1 MNQKTYDFYIG
12 VDVSKAILDVQC
24 SHSKKALQI
33 SNDEVGLKQ
42 WIKKMPSQAST
53 RVVMEASGGYETFAA
68 NGLRA
73 HGFKVAI
80 VNAKRVRDFA
90 KAGGKLAK
98 TDRID
103 AEVILNYGR
112 TFNPEPQ
119 ALDTALQTGL
129 AVCGKRR
136 QQLIQMLTMEKQHRE
151 RVVDKT
157 IKKSV
162 EKHIQ
167 WLEKELEK
175 LSEKQEALV
184 ARDPELQKKLTQLE
198 GIKGVG
204 RITALTVV
212 TQLPELG
219 CLSPK
224 EAAALSGCAPFN
236 KDSGQR
242 NGKREIGGGRSVL
255 RASLYMAVLSAKSWN
270 PALKRFYDRLI
281 AKGKLKK
288 VAMVA
293 CMRKLIILMN
303 AMIRDG
309 ADWQPNLN
317 II

>member
-1 MNQKTYDFYIG
+1 MNQKTYNFYIG

-136 QQLIQMLTMEKQHRE
+136 QQLIQMLTM
-151 RVVDKT
+151 
-157 IKKSV
+157 